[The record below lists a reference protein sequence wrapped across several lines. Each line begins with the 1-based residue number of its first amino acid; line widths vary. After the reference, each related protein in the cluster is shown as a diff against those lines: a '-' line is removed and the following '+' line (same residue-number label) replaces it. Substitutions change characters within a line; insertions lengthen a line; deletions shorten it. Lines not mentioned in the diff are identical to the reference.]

1 MMSIRVRLTL
11 WYTLVL
17 SAILAAIGFA
27 IYGVF
32 AAALLENA
40 NRKLDETAEQV
51 RAISR
56 AFNVL
61 GEIRINVPVESD
73 VFRASG
79 LYLQVIDASGRVIR
93 VSDSL
98 RGYNRPINPDV
109 LNLDLSDV
117 GPVRHDV
124 REGGVHL
131 RVLSVPI
138 GAPEQIIGYLQIGLQ
153 MDSYD
158 ESLSQLTR
166 LLLAGWLAGA
176 LLGGVGGV
184 FLARRALRPID
195 DVTHTAWAIAE
206 AGDLGRRI
214 SVPRAR
220 DEVGHLATTFN
231 GMLARLEALFT
242 AQQRFTA
249 DISHELRTP
258 LTTIRGNLDL
268 IRRTR
273 IADDASLD
281 AAQGEIERM
290 TRLVG
295 DLLLLAQADA
305 GLPIRRDPVALDAV
319 MIEVFEQMRVIAGG
333 VSISVGAE
341 DAIAVMGDVD
351 RLKQLII
358 NLVGNAIRYTPP
370 GGTVT
375 LNLMRQDGWAVF
387 SVSDT
392 GPGIPAEHLPHIF
405 ERFYRVDK
413 SRSRHEAG
421 ANGAS
426 SGAGLGLSIAQWIAR
441 SHGGR
446 FEAHSEVGKGTVFTV
461 YLPELSP
468 PSPV

>member
-1 MMSIRVRLTL
+1 MSIRVRLTL

-32 AAALLENA
+32 AAALLEGA
-40 NRKLDETAEQV
+40 DRQLDETAAQV
-51 RAISR
+51 RAVSR

-61 GEIRINVPVESD
+61 GAIRINVPVEAD
-73 VFRASG
+73 VFRAGG
-79 LYLQVIDASGRVIR
+79 LYLQLIDASGRVIR
-93 VSDSL
+93 ASDSL
-98 RGYNRPINPDV
+98 REYNQPINPAV
-109 LNLDLSDV
+109 LSLDLSDLR
-117 GPVRHDV
+117 PVRHDV

-131 RVLSVPI
+131 RVLTVPI
-138 GAPEQIIGYLQIGLQ
+138 GSPEQIIGYLQIGLQ

-166 LLLAGWLAGA
+166 LLLSGWVAGV
-176 LLGGVGGV
+176 LLGGVGGA

-195 DVTHTAWAIAE
+195 DVTNTARAIAE

-214 SVPRAR
+214 PVPRAR
-220 DEVGHLATTFN
+220 DEVGRLATTFN
-231 GMLARLEALFT
+231 GMLERLEALFK

-268 IRRTR
+268 IRRMR
-273 IADDASLD
+273 VADEASLD

-305 GLPIRRDPVALDAV
+305 GLPIRREPVALDAV
-319 MIEVFEQMRVIAGG
+319 MFEVFEQMRLIADGVNVCVGG
-333 VSISVGAE
+333 E
-341 DAIAVMGDVD
+341 DAVAVMGDAD
-351 RLKQLII
+351 RLKQLMI
-358 NLVGNAIRYTPP
+358 NLVGNAVRYTPA
-370 GGTVT
+370 GGSVT
-375 LNLMRQDGWAVF
+375 LNLKRRDGWAVF

-392 GPGIPAEHLPHIF
+392 GPGIPPAHLPHIF
-405 ERFYRVDK
+405 ERFYRVEK
-413 SRSRHEAG
+413 SRSRYEAG
-421 ANGAS
+421 VNGAS
-426 SGAGLGLSIAQWIAR
+426 SGAGLGLSIAQWITQ

-446 FEAHSEVGKGTVFTV
+446 IEAQSEVGKGTVFTV
-461 YLPELSP
+461 YLPELRSEA
-468 PSPV
+468 

>member
-1 MMSIRVRLTL
+1 MSIRLRLTL

-17 SAILAAIGFA
+17 SAILAAVGFA

-32 AAALLENA
+32 AAALLEDA
-40 NRKLDETAEQV
+40 DRQLDETAAQV
-51 RAISR
+51 RAVSR

-61 GEIRINVPVESD
+61 GEIRINVPVEAD
-73 VFRASG
+73 VFRAGG

-98 RGYNRPINPDV
+98 RGYNQPINPAV
-109 LNLDLSDV
+109 LSLDLSDLRA
-117 GPVRHDV
+117 VRHDV
-124 REGGVHL
+124 RTGGVHL
-131 RVLSVPI
+131 RVLTVPI
-138 GAPEQIIGYLQIGLQ
+138 GSPEQIIGYLQIGLR
-153 MDSYD
+153 MDSSD

-166 LLLAGWLAGA
+166 LLLGGWMVGV
-176 LLGGVGGV
+176 LLGGAGGA

-195 DVTHTAWAIAE
+195 DVTNTARAIAE

-214 SVPRAR
+214 PVSRAR
-220 DEVGHLATTFN
+220 DEVGRLAMTFN
-231 GMLARLEALFT
+231 DMLTRLEALFQ

-268 IRRTR
+268 IRRMHV
-273 IADDASLD
+273 ADDASLD

-305 GLPIRRDPVALDAV
+305 GLPIRREPVALDAV
-319 MIEVFEQMRVIAGG
+319 MYEVFDQMRTIADG
-333 VSISVGAE
+333 VSVGASAE
-341 DAIAVMGDVD
+341 DAVAVMGDAD
-351 RLKQLII
+351 RLKQLMI
-358 NLVGNAIRYTPP
+358 NLVGNAVRYTPA
-370 GGTVT
+370 GGSVT
-375 LNLMRQDGWAVF
+375 LDLKRQHGWAVF

-392 GPGIPAEHLPHIF
+392 GPGIPPEHLPHIF
-405 ERFYRVDK
+405 ERFYRVEK

-426 SGAGLGLSIAQWIAR
+426 SGAGLGLSIAQWIAQ

-446 FEAHSEVGKGTVFTV
+446 IEAQSEVGKGTVFTV
-461 YLPELSP
+461 YLPELR
-468 PSPV
+468 VIRET

>member
-1 MMSIRVRLTL
+1 MSIRVRLTL

-32 AAALLENA
+32 AAALMENA
-40 NRKLDETAEQV
+40 DRKLDETAAQV
-51 RAISR
+51 REVSR
-56 AFNVL
+56 AFSVP
-61 GEIRINVPVESD
+61 GEIRINVPVEAD

-79 LYLQVIDASGRVIR
+79 LYLQVIDASGRVLR
-93 VSDSL
+93 TSDSL
-98 RGYNRPINPDV
+98 RGYDQPINPAV
-109 LNLDLSDV
+109 LDLDLSDLRS
-117 GPVRHDV
+117 VRHDV
-124 REGGVHL
+124 RAGDVHL
-131 RVLSVPI
+131 RVLTEPI
-138 GAPEQIIGYLQIGLQ
+138 GAPGQIIGYLQIGVQ

-158 ESLSQLTR
+158 ESLLQLTR
-166 LLLAGWLAGA
+166 LLLAGWLVGA
-176 LLGGVGGV
+176 LLGGVGGA

-214 SVPRAR
+214 PIPRAR
-220 DEVGHLATTFN
+220 DEVGRLATTFN
-231 GMLARLEALFT
+231 SMLARLESLFK

-273 IADDASLD
+273 IADNASLD

-305 GLPIRRDPVALDAV
+305 GLPIRREPVALDAV
-319 MIEVFEQMRVIAGG
+319 MIEVFEQMRVIAGDVKIG
-333 VSISVGAE
+333 VGAE
-341 DAIAVMGDVD
+341 DAIAVMGDAD
-351 RLKQLII
+351 RLKQLMI
-358 NLVGNAIRYTPP
+358 NLVGNALRYTPP

-375 LNLMRQDGWAVF
+375 LSLTRRDGWAAFGVA
-387 SVSDT
+387 DT

-413 SRSRHEAG
+413 SRSRYEPG
-421 ANGAS
+421 ANSAS
-426 SGAGLGLSIAQWIAR
+426 SGAGLGLSIAQWIAQ

-446 FEAHSEVGKGTVFTV
+446 IEAQSEVGKGTVFTV
-461 YLPELSP
+461 YLPELRSEA
-468 PSPV
+468 

>member
-1 MMSIRVRLTL
+1 MSIRVRLTL

-17 SAILAAIGFA
+17 SVILAAIGFA

-40 NRKLDETAEQV
+40 DRRLDETAAQV
-51 RAISR
+51 RAVSG
-56 AFNVL
+56 AFIVL
-61 GEIRINVPVESD
+61 GEIRVNVPVEAD
-73 VFRASG
+73 VFRAG
-79 LYLQVIDASGRVIR
+79 RLYLQLMDASGRVLR

-98 RGYNRPINPDV
+98 RGYDRPINPAV
-109 LNLDLSDV
+109 LSLDLSNMR
-117 GPVRHDV
+117 PVRHDV
-124 REGGVHL
+124 RAGDVHL
-131 RVLSVPI
+131 RVLTVPI
-138 GAPEQIIGYLQIGLQ
+138 GSPGQIIGYLQIGLQ

-166 LLLAGWLAGA
+166 LLLAGWLVGV
-176 LLGGVGGV
+176 LLGGVGGA

-195 DVTHTAWAIAE
+195 DVSNTARAIAE

-214 SVPRAR
+214 PVPRAR
-220 DEVGHLATTFN
+220 DEVGRLAATFN
-231 GMLARLEALFT
+231 GMLARLEALFK

-273 IADDASLD
+273 VADDASLD

-305 GLPIRRDPVALDAV
+305 GLPIRRAPVALDAV
-319 MIEVFEQMRVIAGG
+319 MVEVFEQMRAIAGG
-333 VSISVGAE
+333 VKVGVGAE
-341 DAIAVMGDVD
+341 DAIAVAGDAD
-351 RLKQLII
+351 RLKQLMI
-358 NLVGNAIRYTPP
+358 NLVGNAIQYTPP
-370 GGTVT
+370 GGSVT
-375 LNLMRQDGWAVF
+375 LNLKRQDGWAVF

-392 GPGIPAEHLPHIF
+392 GPGIPPEHLPHIF

-413 SRSRHEAG
+413 SRSRYEAG

-426 SGAGLGLSIAQWIAR
+426 SGAGLGLSIAQWIAQ

-446 FEAHSEVGKGTVFTV
+446 IEAKSEVGKGTVFTV
-461 YLPELSP
+461 YLPELRSGA
-468 PSPV
+468 